1 MLKVDLKFKYNNEKY
16 CVVDKNDKIDR
27 YDLDALDYY
36 YMSGPMSC
44 DCVRSNLI
52 RQQCDV
58 SFPIMPCGNKI
69 ILEGFGYI
77 LSP

>member
-1 MLKVDLKFKYNNEKY
+1 MSYHKGGILLMLEVDLRFKYNNKEY

-58 SFPIMPCGNKI
+58 SFPIMPFINIRC
-69 ILEGFGYI
+69 
-77 LSP
+77 